1 MKGFAYFDEMPVAVT
16 VCDSKGIILY
26 MNNKSAATFT
36 KDGGSDLVGKSVLDC
51 HPEPARGKLQAL
63 LDSQNANSYTIEK
76 DGKKKLVHQTPWF
89 DGGDFMGLVEF
100 SFEIPAEL
108 PNFKR
113 G

>member
-1 MKGFAYFDEMPVAVT
+1 MKDFTYFNELSVAVT

-26 MNNKSAATFT
+26 MNDKSAATFT

-63 LDSQNANSYTIEK
+63 LDSHATNSYTIEK
-76 DGKKKLVHQTPWF
+76 GSKKKLIHQTPWF
-89 DGGDFMGLVEF
+89 ECGEFMGLIEF
-100 SFEIPAEL
+100 SFEIPADL

>member
-1 MKGFAYFDEMPVAVT
+1 MKDCTYFDEVPVAVT

-26 MNNKSAATFT
+26 MNSKSFTTFT
-36 KDGGSDLVGKSVLDC
+36 KDGGSDLVGKSVFDC

-63 LDSQNANSYTIEK
+63 LDSQATNSYTIEK
-76 DGKKKLVHQTPWF
+76 DGKKKLIHQTPWF
-89 DGGDFMGLVEF
+89 EGGELMGMIEF

>member
-1 MKGFAYFDEMPVAVT
+1 MKEFAYFDELPVAVT
-16 VCDSKGIILY
+16 VCDNKGIILY
-26 MNNKSAATFT
+26 MNRKSSATFT
-36 KDGGSDLVGKSVLDC
+36 NDGGSDLVGKSVLDC

-63 LDSQNANSYTIEK
+63 LDSHNSNSYTIEK
-76 DGKKKLVHQTPWF
+76 EGKKKMIHQTPWF
-89 DGGDFMGLVEF
+89 EGGEFKGLVEF